1 MKKTLFPL
9 GIVVLL
15 FSSLFVF
22 QSCKKIVE
30 AAEFDVDKDLPQQ
43 RFVLDSASTK
53 GEEVILYESF
63 FDIDLDKILEDNGID
78 KGKIKDGKISALKIT
93 IDEPTPEM
101 EEVGL
106 GFVSSLR
113 FVVSEESDYAVEEQ
127 IAEAKDIQQ
136 GDQSIV
142 FKMNDKYL
150 DKYLELSKFYFRLY
164 GVKESEIP
172 VEEIALLLDSR
183 VKFTVSPLN

>member
-53 GEEVILYESF
+53 GEEVILYENF

-93 IDEPTPEM
+93 LDEPTPEM
-101 EEVGL
+101 EEIGL

-113 FVVSEESDYAVEEQ
+113 FVVSEESDYAAEEQ
-127 IAEAKDIQQ
+127 IAEAKNIQH

-142 FKMNDKYL
+142 FKINDKYL
-150 DKYLELSKFYFRLY
+150 DKYLEQSKFYFRLY